1 MVLGRIR
8 VSGLDHPLWRSCEFC
23 EQPATD
29 VRGSMV
35 VRIVVLVFMVFSTA
49 AAGEASSLD
58 RFYDSVAGNV
68 MTFPAPEKPRRISA
82 GAFVWMCVQFLN
94 GPRRREAAG
103 EII

>member
-1 MVLGRIR
+1 
-8 VSGLDHPLWRSCEFC
+8 
-23 EQPATD
+23 
-29 VRGSMV
+29 MV

-82 GAFVWMCVQFLN
+82 GAFVWIV
-94 GPRRREAAG
+94 RRRTRAAG
-103 EII
+103 SGGLAFFDPNKFYGFN